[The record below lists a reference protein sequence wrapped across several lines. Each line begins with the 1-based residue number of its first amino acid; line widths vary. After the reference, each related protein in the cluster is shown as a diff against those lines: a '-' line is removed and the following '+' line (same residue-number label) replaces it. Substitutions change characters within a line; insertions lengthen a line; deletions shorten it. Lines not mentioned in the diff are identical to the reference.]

1 MPVVICR
8 RTDFAWGLHKNRYIY
23 VMFAILSITLFMLY
37 MQGSVPEGYTGSQRN
52 RMRGCEM
59 DIDQ

>member
-1 MPVVICR
+1 MENNIVSLVSEFNASS
-8 RTDFAWGLHKNRYIY
+8 DLQKNR
-23 VMFAILSITLFMLY
+23 LFMVY
-37 MQGSVPEGYTGSQRN
+37 MHGSVPEGYTGSQRN